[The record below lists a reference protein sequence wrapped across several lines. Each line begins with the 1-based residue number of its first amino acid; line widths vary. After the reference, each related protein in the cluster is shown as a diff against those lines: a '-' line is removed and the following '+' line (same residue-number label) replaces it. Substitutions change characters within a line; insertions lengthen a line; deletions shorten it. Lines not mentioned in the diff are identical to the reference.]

1 MIRIIALIL
10 ALAAFSGI
18 YAQEIITGTVVD
30 AEGAPVQSVTVKL
43 VKGRLTRS
51 FARTKSDGSYSL
63 NVPRRSDSL
72 SVTFEHLSYDKV
84 TMPLPVGNVLDVVMT
99 PRSRELREVVVA
111 APSVKLRGD
120 TLSFFL
126 DMFKGKGDVV
136 LEDALKKIPGITVE
150 DNGVIKYMG
159 KDISNFYVEG
169 LDMLGGRYSIATRSI
184 PADYVKDVQVISNHH
199 DLKIDKDKVSDNVA
213 VNIKLKS
220 KALFKPMGTVEA
232 GAGYGD
238 KRLRYALSG
247 TGMLFKGSLQSL
259 VTLKG
264 GNMERF
270 ADNTNAVR
278 VVGTVGNTASTAA
291 SSVVSAPEGARP
303 PINQNRYENA
313 RDRLLSANT
322 IVKTGKDATLRANAS
337 YTYSH
342 HDFAS
347 SSTAS
352 YFTGGGTP
360 LVVEEYTAPG
370 SSVHTPS
377 LDLEYKINSDSLYF
391 SNALRATGEISAQAV
406 PGLSD
411 GIPVAQ
417 RRKVRTFRVA
427 DALNYQRKL
436 GDRRWAFSTNV
447 SFAASPVVRLN
458 IAGRSGEADF
468 TANQMAK
475 SNTVSASQ
483 GATTSWQW
491 ARSELYLP
499 VEIGYAYTDLSTTL
513 VRADGL
519 YGNRLYSNTTTA
531 GLSPRYEYTSA
542 DKMLNIS
549 VTVPLSLK
557 YLAGRNAATGED
569 KSTVRLLARPN
580 VYSIIR
586 PSGTSEFVINGSFGT
601 TVGDLLGLLTQ
612 PVQKSYRTLETGSG
626 LISRGRGWDAR
637 VTYRYKRPLDFF
649 LTNFSINYSSN
660 RNNLLGSQYV
670 LANETFLTSIASDN
684 TTDIFG
690 ASAKVTK
697 TFMPIGTDVSL
708 GAAYTWSRRQIMQQD
723 IYVRYYSR
731 SFTISPAL
739 TTRPWRWMELKWN
752 GTIYK
757 NFNRYLSSHSSYF
770 DFTENAT
777 LSVFPGGGLELR
789 LKGEHYRREIAD
801 NNFKNIVLMD
811 FGVTWRHG
819 KWRWNLALNNL
830 LNKRSYAYTVF
841 NGLDTWRYDYRLN
854 GRTALLGVA
863 FTL

>member
-1 MIRIIALIL
+1 MIRIIALFL
-10 ALAAFSGI
+10 AFAAFSGI

-63 NVPRRSDSL
+63 KVPRRSDSL

-84 TMPLPVGNVLDVVMT
+84 TKPLPAGNILDVVMT

-278 VVGTVGNTASTAA
+278 IVGAVGNSGSTAA

-342 HDFAS
+342 YDFAS

-391 SNALRATGEISAQAV
+391 SNALRATGEISAQDV

-519 YGNRLYSNTTTA
+519 YDNRLYSNTTTA

-612 PVQKSYRTLETGSG
+612 PIQKSYRTLETGSG
-626 LISRGRGWDAR
+626 LISRSRGWDAR

-684 TTDIFG
+684 TTDVFG

-697 TFMPIGTDVSL
+697 TFMSIGTDVSL
-708 GAAYTWSRRQIMQQD
+708 SAAYTWSRRQIMQQD

-731 SFTISPAL
+731 SFTVSPAL

-777 LSVFPGGGLELR
+777 LSVFPGAGFELR

>member
-1 MIRIIALIL
+1 
-10 ALAAFSGI
+10 
-18 YAQEIITGTVVD
+18 
-30 AEGAPVQSVTVKL
+30 
-43 VKGRLTRS
+43 
-51 FARTKSDGSYSL
+51 
-63 NVPRRSDSL
+63 
-72 SVTFEHLSYDKV
+72 
-84 TMPLPVGNVLDVVMT
+84 
-99 PRSRELREVVVA
+99 
-111 APSVKLRGD
+111 
-120 TLSFFL
+120 
-126 DMFKGKGDVV
+126 
-136 LEDALKKIPGITVE
+136 
-150 DNGVIKYMG
+150 
-159 KDISNFYVEG
+159 
-169 LDMLGGRYSIATRSI
+169 
-184 PADYVKDVQVISNHH
+184 
-199 DLKIDKDKVSDNVA
+199 
-213 VNIKLKS
+213 
-220 KALFKPMGTVEA
+220 
-232 GAGYGD
+232 
-238 KRLRYALSG
+238 
-247 TGMLFKGSLQSL
+247 
-259 VTLKG
+259 
-264 GNMERF
+264 
-270 ADNTNAVR
+270 TNAVR
-278 VVGTVGNTASTAA
+278 IVGAVGNSGATAA

-322 IVKTGKDATLRANAS
+322 ILKTGKDATLRANAS

-352 YFTGGGTP
+352 YFTGSGTP

-391 SNALRATGEISAQAV
+391 SNALRATGEISMQAV
-406 PGLSD
+406 PGISD
-411 GIPVAQ
+411 GIPVEQ
-417 RRKVRTFRVA
+417 RRKVRTYSVA
-427 DALNYQRKL
+427 DALNYRRKF
-436 GDRRWAFSTNV
+436 GDRQWSFTTHV

-468 TANQMAK
+468 TANQSAK
-475 SNTVSASQ
+475 SNTVSATQ
-483 GATTSWQW
+483 GASTSWQW

-499 VEIGYAYTDLSTTL
+499 VSVAYEYTDLSTSL

-519 YGNRLYSNTTTA
+519 YDNRLYSNTTTA

-542 DKMLNIS
+542 DKMLNVS

-601 TVGDLLGLLTQ
+601 TVGNLFGLLTQ
-612 PVQKSYRTLETGSG
+612 PIQKSYRTLETGSG
-626 LISRGRGWDAR
+626 LISRSRGWDAR

-684 TTDIFG
+684 TTDVFG

-708 GAAYTWSRRQIMQQD
+708 SAAYTWSRRQIMQQD

-731 SFTISPAL
+731 SFTVSPAL

-757 NFNRYLSSHSSYF
+757 NFNRYLSSHSAYF

-777 LSVFPGGGLELR
+777 LSVFPGGGFELR
-789 LKGEHYRREIAD
+789 LKGEHYKREIAD

>member
-1 MIRIIALIL
+1 MTRLIALLL
-10 ALAAFSGI
+10 ACAAFLRAS
-18 YAQEIITGTVVD
+18 AQEVVTGTVKD
-30 AEGAPVQSVTVKL
+30 TNGAPIQSVTVKL
-43 VKGRLTRS
+43 VNGRLTKS

-63 NVPRRSDSL
+63 KVSRRSDSL
-72 SVTFEHLSYDKV
+72 RVTFEHLSYDKV
-84 TMPLPVGNVLDVVMT
+84 TRPLPAGNVLDVVMS

-184 PADYVKDVQVISNHH
+184 PADYVRDVQVISNHH
-199 DLKIDKDKVSDNVA
+199 DLKIDKDKVSDDVA

-232 GAGYGD
+232 GGGYGD
-238 KRLRYALSG
+238 KRLRYNLSG
-247 TGMLFKGSLQSL
+247 TGMLFKGAFQSL

-270 ADNTNAVR
+270 ADNTNAIKI
-278 VVGTVGNTASTAA
+278 VGAVANPASTAA
-291 SSVVSAPEGARP
+291 SSVVSAPESSRP
-303 PINQNRYENA
+303 PISENRYENA
-313 RDRLLSANT
+313 RDRLISANT

-342 HDFAS
+342 YDFAS

-352 YFTGGGTP
+352 YFTGGATP
-360 LVVEEYTAPG
+360 LTVEEYTAPG

-377 LDLEYKINSDSLYF
+377 LDMEYKLNSDSLYF
-391 SNALRATGEISAQAV
+391 SNELRASGEISVQAA
-406 PGLSD
+406 PGTSD

-417 RRKVRTFRVA
+417 RRKVRTYRIA
-427 DALNYQRKL
+427 DALNYRRKL
-436 GDRRWAFSTNV
+436 GGRQWAFSTSV

-468 TANQMAK
+468 TASQSAK
-475 SNTVSASQ
+475 SSTVSASQ
-483 GATTSWQW
+483 GASTSWQW

-499 VEIGYAYTDLSTTL
+499 VAVSYVYTDLSTSLART
-513 VRADGL
+513 DGL
-519 YGNRLYSNTTTA
+519 YDNRLYSNTTTA

-549 VTVPLSLK
+549 VTVPLTLK

-626 LISRGRGWDAR
+626 LISRSRGWNAR

-670 LANETFLTSIASDN
+670 LANETFLTNIASDN
-684 TTDIFG
+684 TTDVFG
-690 ASAKVTK
+690 ASARVTK

-708 GAAYTWSRRQIMQQD
+708 SASYTWSRRQIMQQE

-731 SFTISPAL
+731 SFAVSPAI

-752 GTIYK
+752 GTINK

-777 LSVFPGGGLELR
+777 LSVFPGAGLELR

-830 LNKRSYAYTVF
+830 LDKRSYCYTVF

-854 GRTALLGVA
+854 GRTALLGLA